1 MMVTVLQPETTQH
14 ADLVPKAKLEHVL
27 TDQQTYVLMLIQHN
41 PSRVLMRALLCP
53 NVLLTPQKEEK
64 NRQSYFDI
72 LQLKC
77 QDIVERH
84 ITI

>member
-41 PSRVLMRALLCP
+41 PSRVLMRELLCP

-77 QDIVERH
+77 QDIV
-84 ITI
+84 